1 MGNGKLTY
9 EELQEWNTKDLIE
22 EILNSQDIT
31 EELKESIDFLTSE
44 LSGEREI
51 SETLRQRLISIG
63 GDAF

>member
-51 SETLRQRLISIG
+51 SETLR
-63 GDAF
+63 